1 MRANT
6 GRFRSSTAPTVA
18 DLVVG
23 GGHRDRV
30 APRASRAHNGVVADQ
45 AFRDE
50 VEAAVA
56 ARRELGDE
64 LEPAVIDGF
73 VERIEQRLAARDEQ
87 SERALMRRRNHQKE
101 MTLGSMAI
109 SIPLLAIAA
118 VFTGLPG
125 VVAVCAALVVIAIVS
140 ARQP

>member
-1 MRANT
+1 M
-6 GRFRSSTAPTVA
+6 
-18 DLVVG
+18 
-23 GGHRDRV
+23 
-30 APRASRAHNGVVADQ
+30 ADQ

-73 VERIEQRLAARDEQ
+73 VERIEQRIAARDEQ
-87 SERALMRRRNHQKE
+87 SERALTRRRNHQKE

-118 VFTGLPG
+118 VFTGLAG
-125 VVAVCAALVVIAIVS
+125 VIAVCVVLVAIAIVS

>member
-1 MRANT
+1 MAERAV
-6 GRFRSSTAPTVA
+6 S
-18 DLVVG
+18 
-23 GGHRDRV
+23 
-30 APRASRAHNGVVADQ
+30 
-45 AFRDE
+45 RDE

-73 VERIEQRLAARDEQ
+73 VERIEQRLAARDDQ
-87 SERALMRRRNHQKE
+87 SERALVRRRNHQKE

-118 VFTGLPG
+118 VFTGLAG
-125 VVAVCAALVVIAIVS
+125 VIAVCVALVAIAAIS